1 MLPFHRGAK
10 AGYMSLLRTAKEV
23 TRDLIAK
30 AGLNKA
36 HVTIRRFRGQNVEH
50 LLRESLSERFTA
62 VYKNRVWLNGR
73 SAGSLSGL
81 GSELENTKSVRA
93 HLAELLTFL
102 GTQALLDIGCGD
114 FAWMKEVSF
123 PFRYIG
129 VDIVQDIIQKNNS
142 LYGSEQRSFHVTDA
156 TRDTLPR
163 ADTVLCREVL
173 FHLSFADIRRM
184 LQNVQRSGGA
194 VLIAT
199 NDNDLRYNADILS
212 GDFRLLNLHRSP
224 FFFPRAAAAIPDDGV
239 LPHRTLSAWK
249 VADLP
254 ENE

>member
-1 MLPFHRGAK
+1 
-10 AGYMSLLRTAKEV
+10 MSLLRTAKEV

-36 HVTIRRFRGQNVEH
+36 HVTIRKFRGQNVEH
-50 LLRESLSERFTA
+50 LLGTSLSERFTA

-73 SAGSLSGL
+73 SDGSPSGW

-93 HLAELLTFL
+93 HLAQLLTFL
-102 GTQALLDIGCGD
+102 DTRTLLDVGCGD
-114 FAWMKEVSF
+114 FTWMKEVSF

-129 VDIVQDIIQKNNS
+129 IDIVPDIIEKNS
-142 LYGSEQRSFHVTDA
+142 ALYLSELTSFGVMDA
-156 TRDTLPR
+156 TREPLPR

-173 FHLSFADIRRM
+173 FHLSFADIRR
-184 LQNVQRSGGA
+184 LLRNIQRSGGA
-194 VLIAT
+194 FLIAT

-224 FFFPRAAAAIPDDGV
+224 FFFPRAGASIPDDGV

-249 VADLP
+249 LADLP
-254 ENE
+254 EHE